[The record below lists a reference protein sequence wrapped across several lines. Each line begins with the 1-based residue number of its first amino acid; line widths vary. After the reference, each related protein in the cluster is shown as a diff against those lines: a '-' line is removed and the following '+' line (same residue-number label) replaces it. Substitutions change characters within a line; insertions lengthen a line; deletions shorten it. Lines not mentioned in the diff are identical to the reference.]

1 MRRLAPAPAII
12 ALLALLWPGASPPAV
27 AAALEV
33 AIVSPPAGEAVFGEV
48 EVVAQVRP
56 PGTAVAK
63 VEFYLD
69 GRRIG
74 VVERPP
80 YRVVVDV
87 GQRNA
92 SRHFEVIAFDGSGAR
107 ASASLRTP
115 AVQTDLE
122 ISVDLQQLYVTVERA
137 GRPVLSLERGAFTVV
152 DEGARQEIVTF
163 ERGDVPFT
171 AAMLLDASSSM
182 RGGRLEAAVLGA
194 QAFAGAMNR
203 LDEAKLVLFSDRMLL
218 ETPFTGV
225 PSILTLGL
233 SEVEAGGGTAL
244 NDALYVALKRL
255 EARPGRRVAVVLSDG
270 IDLESVVPMERV
282 RDVAR
287 SGQVVL
293 YWLRLKRKGE
303 AEGPVRRYSG
313 WRGAEEHQRE
323 LATLEAT
330 VVESGGRIVPID
342 GVEEVEAAL
351 TAILTELRNQYVI
364 GYYPSRSRGAGAWH
378 DLEVKVGGPGFTVRA
393 PKGYVE
399 R

>member
-1 MRRLAPAPAII
+1 MRHLASTAL
-12 ALLALLWPGASPPAV
+12 ALLALLLLADPPPI
-27 AAALEV
+27 AAAGLEV
-33 AIVSPPAGEAVFGEV
+33 AIVSPAAGVPVFGEV

-56 PGTAVAK
+56 PGAAVGK

-80 YRVVVDV
+80 YRIVVDV
-87 GQRNA
+87 GQANA
-92 SRHFEVIAFDGSGAR
+92 SRHFEAIAFDASGAR

-137 GRPVLSLERGAFTVV
+137 GRPVLSLDRSAFTVV
-152 DEGARQEIVTF
+152 DAGARQEIVTF

-182 RGGRLEAAVLGA
+182 QGGRLEAAVRGA
-194 QAFAGAMNR
+194 QAFAGSMSR

-282 RDVAR
+282 RAVAR

-293 YWLRLKRKGE
+293 YWLRLRRRGE
-303 AEGPVRRYSG
+303 VEGPVRRYSG

-323 LATLEAT
+323 LETLERT
-330 VVESGGRIVPID
+330 VAESGGRIVPID
-342 GVEEVEAAL
+342 GVEEVEPAL
-351 TAILTELRNQYVI
+351 AAILAELRNQYVI
-364 GYYPSRSRGAGAWH
+364 GYYPSRSRGPGAWH
-378 DLEVKVGGPGFTVRA
+378 DVEVRVGGPGFSVRA
-393 PKGYVE
+393 SKGYVE